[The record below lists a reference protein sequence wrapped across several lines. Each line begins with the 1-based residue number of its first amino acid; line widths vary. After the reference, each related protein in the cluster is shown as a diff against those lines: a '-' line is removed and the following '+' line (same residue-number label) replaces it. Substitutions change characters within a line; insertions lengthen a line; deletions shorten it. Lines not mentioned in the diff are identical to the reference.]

1 MESLTV
7 RSGGG
12 ASPTGSVIIPPKT
25 PESCSNAD
33 SDPED
38 DPGKLLNVW
47 LGELDRMKQG
57 LDSPPLNN
65 KGSSN
70 YTSST
75 LLRRQKPTKAQNSE
89 YRCSLINIEETQDEE
104 LDAILGELSVL
115 ESQFNEEIKKPP
127 SKTPLSPKKSS
138 SEVVVPPSKKQVRD
152 ESSRTDSPDNDSAF
166 CDNASVLS
174 SSSSVRTD
182 RSAKSASSS
191 DPDSEEA
198 KKEKEAKIKAEK
210 IKLAIEK
217 IKEASVKKLF
227 IKVFTADSSAK
238 SILVD
243 EKMSVRHVTRILA
256 EKNHVKLDPKWAIV
270 ELIPDL
276 YMERVYED
284 HENVVENCLMWKMDS
299 KNTLWFMERPEK
311 FDVFSRPENY
321 LLCSSSSQN
330 GEQLDEHSRQELL
343 EEYFS
348 SSGISAPEVEG
359 FIHLKA
365 EGKKSWKKFYFVLRS
380 SGLYYAPKG
389 KKNSKDLVCL
399 STFDVNQ
406 VYYGTGWRKKYK
418 APSDYCFAIKNPTI
432 QAKTPKYIRYLCVES
447 LTELHRW
454 VTGIRI
460 AKNGHT
466 LYENFRGIEEEMVHE
481 DLDILTSK
489 RFSGI
494 KGGKYSEDVV
504 LPIQQKQQL
513 GGSRKEDAHTPSSE
527 NKSFDSALSSS
538 GIASE
543 LDSPKDDEREPSING
558 HPGNGFDSDF
568 PIGGTIKKRPNHP
581 TRLHWEGDEL
591 IKSAGEE
598 EEEEEEYG
606 ANNVRIGGGGTL
618 LRSRHQVQVHR
629 SPETPIGDPLSE
641 AFENSL
647 PEEVE
652 YSEDEFPPPPPP
664 IEPTER
670 SLSCLDLD
678 LPPPPPELLN
688 DEPIMMNLPKT
699 RKISFDERVTLIEP
713 PPPLTQAPPNRIGSP
728 PKAFLRD
735 LQRVMTKKWQIAEK
749 CREDREASPHTV
761 LGFRDEI
768 SHLVGTSQRYSR
780 DDSIGQ
786 WILQNTIYSETTP
799 KSALKITE
807 PLYAVVNNSSKPPSQ
822 DCVVLREPSP
832 EIYAPPSSR
841 SGRGS
846 TEAAQDDEEIIS
858 NYSTIRFASRTGSFG
873 KRSAGSA
880 MPPPPPRRS
889 ENTHLTSH

>member
-1 MESLTV
+1 
-7 RSGGG
+7 
-12 ASPTGSVIIPPKT
+12 
-25 PESCSNAD
+25 
-33 SDPED
+33 
-38 DPGKLLNVW
+38 
-47 LGELDRMKQG
+47 G

-606 ANNVRIGGGGTL
+606 ANNVRIGGG
-618 LRSRHQVQVHR
+618 
-629 SPETPIGDPLSE
+629 
-641 AFENSL
+641 
-647 PEEVE
+647 
-652 YSEDEFPPPPPP
+652 
-664 IEPTER
+664 
-670 SLSCLDLD
+670 
-678 LPPPPPELLN
+678 ELLN